1 MHTKLRRIN
10 LFKRVG
16 DLLLSL
22 VILLILWPV
31 IVVIAFFVKLI
42 IGNPVLFKQQ
52 RPGFMG
58 KPFNLLKFRS
68 MNDRINE
75 QGSLLPDEERLTG
88 FGRFLRNY
96 SLDELPEIINVLK
109 GEMSLVGPRPLLMQY
124 LDRYSPDQA
133 RRHDVVPG
141 ITGWAQ
147 VNGRNTLT
155 WQEKFKLDVWYVDN
169 WSLGL
174 DIKILFMTVWKVLNR
189 EGINEPGF
197 ATSQEFMGNED

>member
-141 ITGWAQ
+141 VTGWAQ

-155 WQEKFKLDVWYVDN
+155 WQEKFRLDVWYVDN

-174 DIKILFMTVWKVLNR
+174 DIKILFMTIWKVLNR